1 MATAEEFDAMARAL
15 ALAEDPV
22 NQRGPNPRVG
32 CVLIDTAGRVVGE
45 GSHRGAGS
53 PHAEVAALE
62 TAGESA
68 RGATA
73 VVTLEPCRHTGR
85 TGPCVEALIE
95 AGVRRVVFAQTD
107 PNPEAAHGAVELA
120 DAGVEVEGGVL
131 AEQAAAI
138 NVEWAQAVTWQRP
151 FVTLKVAATLDGR
164 VAAADGS
171 SQWITGPESRNYV
184 HRIRAEADAVLVGTG
199 TVLADDPEL
208 TDRRPEANHQP
219 RPVVLGHREIP
230 AETRLAQNPRTLR
243 LRTRSIHEALSELFG
258 HGVRHVL
265 VEGGPTTATAFIS
278 SGYVDRLVWFVAP
291 KLLGGG
297 QTAVAD
303 LGIGTIDAALGWKTL
318 DVSRLGDD
326 VCLVLQPL
334 PHSVESVQSTER
346 SQ

>member
-1 MATAEEFDAMARAL
+1 MATAEEFDAMARAM
-15 ALAEDPV
+15 ALAVDPV

-32 CVLIDTAGRVVGE
+32 CVLINASGDVVGE

-62 TAGESA
+62 IAGESA

-131 AEQAAAI
+131 ADYAAAI
-138 NVEWAQAVTWQRP
+138 NVEWAQAVTQQRP

-171 SQWITGPESRNYV
+171 SQWITGPEARHYV
-184 HRIRAEADAVLVGTG
+184 HQMRSEADAVLVGTG
-199 TVLADDPEL
+199 TVLVDDPEL
-208 TDRRPEANHQP
+208 TDRRPEANYQP
-219 RPVVLGHREIP
+219 RPVVLGHREVP
-230 AETRLAQNPRTLR
+230 ADSRLAQNPRTLR
-243 LRTRSIHEALSELFG
+243 LRTHDISEALSDLFD
-258 HGVRHVL
+258 HGIRHIL
-265 VEGGPTTATAFIS
+265 VEGGPTVATAFIS
-278 SGYVDRLVWFVAP
+278 CGYVDRLVWFVAP

-297 QTAVAD
+297 QAAVAD
-303 LGIGTIDAALGWKTL
+303 VGIGTIDAALGWATR

-326 VCLVLQPL
+326 ICLVLSPL
-334 PHSVESVQSTER
+334 PRAAESVPTTER
-346 SQ
+346 GQ